1 MLGITKYS
9 TIEETYLDH
18 ENLKVTLDLSTTLM
32 LAISKINKMGQC
44 TSSNEIFN
52 QSKKSDRQLRT
63 GLKFKDIEFG
73 GFIGYS
79 VTINNVY
86 TPSGIDQPQSRG
98 DSERSRPSAAEGGV
112 SERVE
117 PQTEITS

>member
-1 MLGITKYS
+1 
-9 TIEETYLDH
+9 
-18 ENLKVTLDLSTTLM
+18 
-32 LAISKINKMGQC
+32 MGQC

-79 VTINNVY
+79 VTINNVF
-86 TPSGIDQPQSRG
+86 TPSGI
-98 DSERSRPSAAEGGV
+98 DSERSRPSAAEGGAR
-112 SERVE
+112 ERVE
-117 PQTEITS
+117 SQTEITS

>member
-1 MLGITKYS
+1 
-9 TIEETYLDH
+9 
-18 ENLKVTLDLSTTLM
+18 
-32 LAISKINKMGQC
+32 MGQC

-79 VTINNVY
+79 VTINNIY
-86 TPSGIDQPQSRG
+86 TPSGID
-98 DSERSRPSAAEGGV
+98 SERSRAVGEASRPSAAEGGAC
-112 SERVE
+112 ELVE

>member
-1 MLGITKYS
+1 
-9 TIEETYLDH
+9 
-18 ENLKVTLDLSTTLM
+18 
-32 LAISKINKMGQC
+32 MGQC
-44 TSSNEIFN
+44 TSKDSNTNEVFN

-79 VTINNVY
+79 VITNDVY
-86 TPSGIDQPQSRG
+86 TPSGGER
-98 DSERSRPSAAEGGV
+98 SERSRPEPTVGRQPGG

-117 PQTEITS
+117 LQTEIT

>member
-1 MLGITKYS
+1 
-9 TIEETYLDH
+9 
-18 ENLKVTLDLSTTLM
+18 
-32 LAISKINKMGQC
+32 MGQC

-79 VTINNVY
+79 VTINDVY
-86 TPSGIDQPQSRG
+86 TPSGVDQSKRPQSTATNRRETAADQREASG
-98 DSERSRPSAAEGGV
+98 RLAEVERSEI
-112 SERVE
+112 VE
-117 PQTEITS
+117 NI

>member
-1 MLGITKYS
+1 
-9 TIEETYLDH
+9 
-18 ENLKVTLDLSTTLM
+18 
-32 LAISKINKMGQC
+32 MGQC
-44 TSSNEIFN
+44 TSSNEVFN